1 MSSIMIGRSEGKSV
15 RAKPTPKCARC
26 TPTLGDQVLFAFLA
40 GNNWREL
47 TNFFPNLHRT
57 RLLPLRQGQM

>member
-40 GNNWREL
+40 GNN
-47 TNFFPNLHRT
+47 
-57 RLLPLRQGQM
+57 